1 MRISVTFRHMEPTD
15 AIKEYAERKLAK
27 VKRYLDEPI
36 EASVVLS
43 IEKHRNIAEM
53 TLTAGRK
60 SINCTEETDDIY
72 SSIDNALT
80 KLERQIKKQKDK
92 TQSKKGRTKP
102 ERDAFAQDVAKID
115 EEAVL
120 QPEWMK
126 RIAVTEAAAPKPIGV
141 QEAVI
146 WMDANPASE
155 LLVFTDVDSSRINV
169 IYRRKNGDFG
179 LIQTQGE

>member
-1 MRISVTFRHMEPTD
+1 MRISVTFRHMEPTE

-36 EASVVLS
+36 EANIVLS

-53 TLTAGRK
+53 TLTAGRS

-92 TQSKKGRTKP
+92 TRSKKGRSKP
-102 ERDAFAQDVAKID
+102 EHDAFVQKVEDID
-115 EEAVL
+115 EEAAH

-126 RIAVTEAAAPKPIGV
+126 RIAVTEGAMPKPIGV
-141 QEAVI
+141 QEAVV

-155 LLVFTDVDSSRINV
+155 LLVFTEVDSKRINV
-169 IYRRKNGDFG
+169 LYRRKSGDFG